1 MFIDSKLKN
10 NSSSRIKQN
19 EAQID
24 KYSSKLVK
32 TQQNS
37 EAARRIVAIES
48 SNSKIF
54 EINWF

>member
-24 KYSSKLVK
+24 KYPSKLVK